1 LTFELFIVLSEGIKL
16 TKFRFLLSPL
26 KIGCTVVPNRV
37 CFSAH
42 LTNFSEEEKISDR
55 HIFYYVERAKGG
67 CGLIITEEMSVH
79 PSDHAYKKL
88 VDAFRPEV
96 IPGYKKLTKAIYEYD
111 TKIFAQLNH
120 NGIQGDGTISRLPIW
135 GPSTVADPMFREM
148 AKEMEIEDIQE
159 CIDSFARS
167 GLYAREGGFD
177 GIELQLGHSSLIRQF
192 LSPLTNLRTD
202 EYGGSFENRLRFALE
217 VIGAVRKTVGNDFT
231 LGVRLEADEMHPLGG
246 LTLEDS
252 KRIAV
257 RFEATHQLDFIDL
270 SLGTFYNLYLV
281 NGSMHTPLAYTV
293 PLAASIRSVVN
304 LPVFAC
310 NRINDPHLAEKIL
323 ADGHADMI
331 GMVRAQICDP
341 EFVMKTKEG
350 RTEDIRYCIAC
361 NQGCIG
367 RVGIANK
374 RVGCV
379 HNPAVGEE
387 KDLGIGTLKPAD
399 KKKKVLIIGA
409 GPAGLE
415 AARVATVRGHQVI
428 LYEKQAE
435 VGGQN
440 LIARKG
446 AGRQEIEGVI
456 RWLLTQ
462 VEKLKVEMRLGIEV
476 TPEIVFAEAPDAV
489 VVATG
494 SVPKENPFPGN
505 YSFPRVCHA
514 EHILKGEVEAA
525 QKVILIDMDGHHKA
539 TSTAELLADMGK
551 TVHILTSSLFIGGK
565 LGPLQDLFLMR
576 QRLLKKGIT
585 FTPDIAVLE
594 IQGTTIKGLNVYSN
608 ALIDFEGY
616 DTVVLATGNRVEDG
630 LYFALKGKVKE
641 LYRVGDCVA
650 PRKMDMAVLEGHKV
664 GRLL

>member
-1 LTFELFIVLSEGIKL
+1 MA
-16 TKFRFLLSPL
+16 KFRFLFSPL
-26 KIGCTVVPNRV
+26 KIGQTVVGNRV

-42 LTNFSEEEKISDR
+42 LTNFSEDYKISDR
-55 HIFYYVERAKGG
+55 HIHYYVDRAKGG

-79 PSDHAYKKL
+79 PTDHAYEKL
-88 VDAFRPEV
+88 VDAFSPDV
-96 IPGYKKLTKAIYEYD
+96 IPGYKKLTKAIHEYE

-120 NGIQGDGTISRLPIW
+120 NGIQGDGTISRLPVW
-135 GPSTVADPMFREM
+135 GPSSAADPLFREM
-148 AKEMEIEDIQE
+148 AKEMEIEEIQE
-159 CIDSFARS
+159 CVDYFARS
-167 GLYAREGGFD
+167 ALHAQEGGFD

-202 EYGGSFENRLRFALE
+202 AYGGSFENRLRFAFE
-217 VIGAVRKTVGNDFT
+217 VLIAVRKAVGNDFT
-231 LGVRLEADEMHPLGG
+231 LGVRLNADEMHPLGG

-252 KRIAV
+252 KEIAV
-257 RFEATHQLDFIDL
+257 RFEATGQLDFIDL

-281 NGSMHTPLAYTV
+281 EGSMHTPLAYTV

-323 ADGHADMI
+323 CDGHADMI

-341 EFVMKTKEG
+341 EIVNKTREG
-350 RTEDIRYCIAC
+350 RVEDIRYCIAC

-379 HNPAVGEE
+379 QNPAVGEE
-387 KDLGIGTLKPAD
+387 KDFGIGTLRPAD
-399 KKKKVLIIGA
+399 KKKKVLVIGG

-415 AARVATVRGHQVI
+415 AARVATLRGHKVI
-428 LYEKQAE
+428 LYEKQTE

-446 AGRQEIEGVI
+446 AGRQEIEGAI

-476 TPEIVFAEAPDAV
+476 TPEIIIDQAPDAV

-494 SVPKENPFPGN
+494 SVPKETPFPGA

-514 EHILKGEVEAA
+514 EDILKGDVEAGE
-525 QKVILIDMDGHHKA
+525 KVILIDMDGHHKA
-539 TSTAELLADMGK
+539 TSTAELLADRGRK
-551 TVHILTSSLFIGGK
+551 VHILTPSLFIGGK

-576 QRLLKKGIT
+576 QRLMKKGVT

-608 ALIDFEGY
+608 AVIDFDGY
-616 DTVVLATGNRVEDG
+616 DTVVLAVGNRAEDS
-630 LYFALKGKVKE
+630 LYFALKGKIRE
-641 LYRVGDCVA
+641 LYRIGDCVA
-650 PRKMDMAVLEGHKV
+650 PRKMDMAILEGHKV

>member
-1 LTFELFIVLSEGIKL
+1 
-16 TKFRFLLSPL
+16 
-26 KIGCTVVPNRV
+26 
-37 CFSAH
+37 
-42 LTNFSEEEKISDR
+42 
-55 HIFYYVERAKGG
+55 
-67 CGLIITEEMSVH
+67 
-79 PSDHAYKKL
+79 
-88 VDAFRPEV
+88 
-96 IPGYKKLTKAIYEYD
+96 
-111 TKIFAQLNH
+111 
-120 NGIQGDGTISRLPIW
+120 
-135 GPSTVADPMFREM
+135 MFREM
-148 AKEMEIEDIQE
+148 AKEMEIEEIQE
-159 CIDSFARS
+159 CIDYFARS
-167 GLYAREGGFD
+167 ALYAREGGFD

-202 EYGGSFENRLRFALE
+202 EYGGSFESRLRFAFE
-217 VIGAVRKTVGNDFT
+217 MIGAVRKAVGDDFT
-231 LGVRLEADEMHPLGG
+231 LGVRLNADEMHPLGG

-257 RFEATHQLDFIDL
+257 RLEATHQLDFIDL

-281 NGSMHTPLAYTV
+281 EGSMHTPLAYTV
-293 PLAASIRSVVN
+293 PLAASIRSVVS

-323 ADGHADMI
+323 ADGHADII

-341 EFVMKTKEG
+341 EFVNKTREG

-367 RVGIANK
+367 RVGIANR

-387 KDLGIGTLKPAD
+387 RELGIGTLKPAD
-399 KKKKVLIIGA
+399 KKKRIMVVGA

-415 AARVATVRGHQVI
+415 AARVATFRGHKVI
-428 LYEKQAE
+428 LYEKEAE

-462 VEKLKVEMRLGIEV
+462 VEKLKVETRLGTEV
-476 TPEIVFAEAPDAV
+476 TPEIVFSEAPDAV

-505 YSFPRVCHA
+505 YSFPQVCHA
-514 EHILKGEVEAA
+514 EHILKGEVETG
-525 QKVILIDMDGHHKA
+525 QKVILIDIDGHHKA

-551 TVHILTSSLFIGGK
+551 TVHILTPSLFIGGK

-576 QRLLKKGIT
+576 QRLLKKGVT

-616 DTVVLATGNRVEDG
+616 DTVVLVAGNRVEDS
-630 LYFALKGKVKE
+630 LYFALKGRVKE
-641 LYRVGDCVA
+641 LYRIGDCVA
-650 PRKMDMAVLEGHKV
+650 PRKMDMAILEGHRV